1 MASQR
6 AEEEGADGFRVASM
20 DAALGADPPIN
31 PLSLLWHPS
40 VAGAIRA
47 GWNPYRFARGGAPT
61 FAQATAGGPPAT
73 SNRGRSS
80 LPFIPDL
87 SGLVWLGRVAPVLAD
102 E

>member
-6 AEEEGADGFRVASM
+6 AGEEGADGFRVASM
-20 DAALGADPPIN
+20 DATHSSDPPIN
-31 PLSLLWHPS
+31 PLSLLRLPS

-47 GWNPYRFARGGAPT
+47 VWDPYRFARGGAPT
-61 FAQATAGGPPAT
+61 FAKATAGGPPAT

-80 LPFIPDL
+80 LPFIPDS
-87 SGLVWLGRVAPVLAD
+87 SGLVWLGRVAPVMAD